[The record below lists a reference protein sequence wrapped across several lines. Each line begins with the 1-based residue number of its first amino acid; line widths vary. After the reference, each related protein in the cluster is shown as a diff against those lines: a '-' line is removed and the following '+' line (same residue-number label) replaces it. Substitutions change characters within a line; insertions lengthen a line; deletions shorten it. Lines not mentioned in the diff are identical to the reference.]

1 MGPASDSQAVLNAD
15 LPPPH
20 GRPGYR
26 HRIEQWLMLRSLD
39 PDITNTEAAEKI
51 GITRAHLQ
59 RCIAIGAKDGWL
71 KFNEP
76 ISRIEHE
83 IIPKAIDN
91 LSELLTQKNKM
102 ATIETVKNTVFKQ
115 YLESKGIRDAPTTV
129 LALKIEAA
137 PVIEGEIVRAMTG
150 HIVGAPRELESHKE

>member
-1 MGPASDSQAVLNAD
+1 M
-15 LPPPH
+15 
-20 GRPGYR
+20 
-26 HRIEQWLMLRSLD
+26 D
-39 PDITNTEAAEKI
+39 PDLTNVEAAARI
-51 GITRAHLQ
+51 GISRNHLQ
-59 RCIAIGAKDGWL
+59 HCLRVAVKEGWL

-91 LSELLTQKNKM
+91 LNELLDNKNKV

-115 YLESKGIRDAPTTV
+115 YLESKGVKDAPTTV

-137 PVIEGEIVRAMTG
+137 PVVEGEVVRVMAG
-150 HIVGAPRELESHKE
+150 HIVGAPRELTEET